1 MQEILQERTALPNHG
16 TKFVTLS
23 PSSSEKK
30 KTLRSQC
37 PKKYLPS
44 SRGQQQGW
52 KADKLQRQVMVC
64 VGHLLHLLTLAQ
76 HNCTLRLKKELH
88 LRPSST
94 TLLIFS
100 SRSYSG
106 YKTFH
111 RHVVLPGRSSD
122 VARDTEQ
129 HEAFDRMDCRELCL
143 YLRKLT
149 VNQCGFY
156 GEYNRHAEDIRTRRQ
171 NKSNKQVKNEKTDT
185 ACSAPAQD
193 HVQIHN
199 AKKRFNQDVVVH
211 VRGFPPC

>member
-23 PSSSEKK
+23 PSSSEKDSPFSVSEEVPSIQPRATARLESRQTATSSYGLCW
-30 KTLRSQC
+30 TLVAPPHS
-37 PKKYLPS
+37 PL
-44 SRGQQQGW
+44 
-52 KADKLQRQVMVC
+52 
-64 VGHLLHLLTLAQ
+64 

-199 AKKRFNQDVVVH
+199 AKKRFNQTLWFTFVVFHLVEW
-211 VRGFPPC
+211 